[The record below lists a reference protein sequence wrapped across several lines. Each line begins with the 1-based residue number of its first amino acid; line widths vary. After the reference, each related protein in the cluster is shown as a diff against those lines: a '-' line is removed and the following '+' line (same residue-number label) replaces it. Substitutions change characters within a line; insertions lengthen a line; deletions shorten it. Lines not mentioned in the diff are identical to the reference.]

1 MSEEIIKVKHLI
13 APSCLVEGVL
23 WCQEKGK
30 CYYDLNLDEMEFDSE
45 EELKSVLD
53 KVNIKRIAG
62 EFETVQK
69 VRYVWGEIS
78 TIEHDGKFYIN
89 ENWRNYDVVQPK
101 TKI

>member
-1 MSEEIIKVKHLI
+1 MSEEIVKVKYLI

-62 EFETVQK
+62 DFETVQK

-78 TIEHDGKFYIN
+78 TIEHDGKPYMN
-89 ENWRNYDVVQPK
+89 ENWRNYDIDLSK
-101 TKI
+101 